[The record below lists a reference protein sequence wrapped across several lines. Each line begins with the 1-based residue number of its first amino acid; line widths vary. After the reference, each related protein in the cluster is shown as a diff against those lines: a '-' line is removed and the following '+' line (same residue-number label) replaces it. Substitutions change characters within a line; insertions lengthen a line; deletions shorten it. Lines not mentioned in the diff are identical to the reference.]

1 MKKLQSIF
9 IFSLLASSSS
19 LLAEQ
24 WEIKKR
30 VEPRYPIKAV
40 KSNQEGCVKLQY
52 FINTDGVPVYI
63 ETIKSSTAD
72 IFDNAAAKALSQWR
86 YKPTEDNPDSLPE
99 RQTVQLTFAI
109 SQDSDITDKCYANI
123 TTEPS
128 DIKSFRE
135 TRLSTPIVAN
145 DLVSW
150 KSSIKRI
157 TTVLSNTEINDF
169 AHSYSSLSDN
179 DSDSA
184 QDKLDSLLTTVNGLN
199 YHQIITLANT
209 TTHEKNTASAQENK
223 PEPQLNTN
231 KHPLINMQQFFRSW
245 EISNLAIA
253 IESNLYN
260 EISYHQLKIELLINS
275 DGTAKLLSTC
285 RAVSDEMQI
294 ALQESISD
302 WEITNKVKSPK
313 TVRFIYRVPAPTE
326 AGAYYKCDDD
336 WYPEHHSEIPKMK
349 QS

>member
-1 MKKLQSIF
+1 MKKRLSIF
-9 IFSLLASSSS
+9 IFSLLVSSSS

-30 VEPRYPIKAV
+30 VEPRYPIKAI

-52 FINTDGVPVYI
+52 FINADGVPVYI
-63 ETIKSSTAD
+63 EPIKSSTTD
-72 IFDNAAAKALSQWR
+72 IFDNAAVKALSQWR
-86 YKPTEDNPDSLPE
+86 YKPTKSNPDSLSE

-109 SQDSDITDKCYANI
+109 SQDSDITNKCYANM

-128 DIKSFRE
+128 DIKLFRE
-135 TRLSTPIVAN
+135 VRLSTPIVAN

-150 KSSIKRI
+150 KSSIKKI
-157 TTVLSNTEINDF
+157 TTVLSSTEIDNF
-169 AHSYSSLSDN
+169 YQSYSSLSN
-179 DSDSA
+179 NNSGSP
-184 QDKLDSLLTTVNGLN
+184 QDKLNSLLTTVNGLN

-209 TTHEKNTASAQENK
+209 ATHEKSATSAQANK
-223 PEPQLNTN
+223 PEPQMNAN

-245 EISNLAIA
+245 EISDLAIA
-253 IESNLYN
+253 IESNLYK

-313 TVRFIYRVPAPTE
+313 TVRFIYGVPAPTE
-326 AGAYYKCDDD
+326 AGSYYQCDDN
-336 WYPEHHSEIPKMK
+336 WHPEHHL
-349 QS
+349 QHNHDQ